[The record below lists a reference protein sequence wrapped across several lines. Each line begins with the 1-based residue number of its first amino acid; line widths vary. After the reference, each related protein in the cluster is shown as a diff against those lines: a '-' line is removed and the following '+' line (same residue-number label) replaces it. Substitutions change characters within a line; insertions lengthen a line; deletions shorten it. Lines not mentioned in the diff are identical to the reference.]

1 MKEYYKDNILAHM
14 LLHLIIKKHA
24 WLVGKSKN
32 AQNFI
37 YVLLAIKEY
46 VYDDND
52 DKPNDPTKPECS

>member
-1 MKEYYKDNILAHM
+1 M
-14 LLHLIIKKHA
+14 LLHLIIKKQEAQSKKHT
-24 WLVGKSKN
+24 WLVDKSKN